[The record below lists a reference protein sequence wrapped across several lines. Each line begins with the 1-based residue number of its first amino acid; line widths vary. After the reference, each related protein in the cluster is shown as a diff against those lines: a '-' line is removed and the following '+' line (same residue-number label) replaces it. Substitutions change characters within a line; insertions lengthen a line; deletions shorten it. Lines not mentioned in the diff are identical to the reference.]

1 MEQYVINAKVRKE
14 TGKSAAKKLR
24 ATGRIPAI
32 AYNEKGE
39 SVMLDVDA
47 TEFSKV
53 WRSVTATTLINLKI
67 DGKDNKAY
75 IKDTEYDIITDKN
88 LHAYFHIV
96 SGQKPITAKMKIHYS
111 GTPAGVLKGGFLVK
125 HIPEIVIKALPE
137 DLPTSIV
144 ADISK
149 VDIGTRYSVKDIGL
163 SDKITFITD
172 PSSIVVTVAP
182 PRNK

>member
-1 MEQYVINAKVRKE
+1 
-14 TGKSAAKKLR
+14 
-24 ATGRIPAI
+24 
-32 AYNEKGE
+32 
-39 SVMLDVDA
+39 
-47 TEFSKV
+47 
-53 WRSVTATTLINLKI
+53 
-67 DGKDNKAY
+67 
-75 IKDTEYDIITDKN
+75 
-88 LHAYFHIV
+88 
-96 SGQKPITAKMKIHYS
+96 MKIHYS

>member
-1 MEQYVINAKVRKE
+1 MLLMLKFAKRLE
-14 TGKSAAKKLR
+14 SQQ
-24 ATGRIPAI
+24 PAI

-88 LHAYFHIV
+88 LHADFHIV